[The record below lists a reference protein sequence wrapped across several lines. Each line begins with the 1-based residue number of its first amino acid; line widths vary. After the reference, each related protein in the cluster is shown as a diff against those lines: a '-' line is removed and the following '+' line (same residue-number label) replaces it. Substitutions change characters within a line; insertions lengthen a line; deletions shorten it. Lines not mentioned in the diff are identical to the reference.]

1 MKVIVKM
8 RILLNFSTNN
18 KILFP
23 GTHLLGMVLG
33 IAIVHTDA
41 HAITQYKKS
50 PIPFTTSLSDLKTSI
65 YLPVEDKM
73 EQITIP
79 VKNLKMRADKSQK
92 DERVDPVQV
101 YIPTSNKG
109 IEAITETIAKHGQ
122 EKTAEM
128 ILKQKK
134 AKFGKPN
141 QKKMSIDLSKE
152 DLRFFDLNAISN
164 IMARSHHKVYI
175 NTKLLNQYPTVR
187 SKLLQQIKPFL
198 SQKDRAK
205 IVLRFKKNE
214 KLSLEDHLLP
224 KFARKMVKKF
234 LIYRGPNC
242 FHAALA
248 FHDRDL
254 TRSPAVNVKREPGYH
269 EAMINYDELWRA
281 INKHFYEVNP
291 KKSALKYGDMLVFFA
306 INQSSFNEPVNFRS
320 IRHAATYLMGQ
331 YTFSKGSKSPN
342 TPYTIKTLTEEWQ
355 TWQRYTKKL
364 GLRIYRRN
372 SPSIKEPAPT
382 DLIDWI
388 Y

>member
-1 MKVIVKM
+1 MKVIEKM
-8 RILLNFSTNN
+8 RVLLNFIVNN
-18 KILFP
+18 KIPFPVAHLF
-23 GTHLLGMVLG
+23 GTVLG
-33 IAIVHTDA
+33 LAIAHTDI

-65 YLPVEDKM
+65 YLPVEDKK

-79 VKNLKMRADKSQK
+79 VKNLKMRASKSKK

-101 YIPTSNKG
+101 YIPTSDEG
-109 IEAITETIAKHGQ
+109 IRAITGKLARQGQ
-122 EKTAEM
+122 EKAAEM
-128 ILKQKK
+128 ILRQKK

-141 QKKMSIDLSKE
+141 QKKISIDLSKE
-152 DLRFFDLNAISN
+152 DLRYFDLKAISN
-164 IMARSHHKVYI
+164 FMARSHHKVHI
-175 NTKLLNQYPTVR
+175 NTKLLNQYPAVR

-198 SQKDRAK
+198 SRNDRAK
-205 IVLRFKKNE
+205 IVRKFKTNE

-224 KFARKMVKKF
+224 RFARKMVKKF

-342 TPYTIKTLTEEWQ
+342 TPYTIKTLVEEWE
-355 TWQRYTKKL
+355 TWQRYTNKL
-364 GLRIYRRN
+364 GLRVYRRN
-372 SPSIKEPAPT
+372 SPSINEPAPS